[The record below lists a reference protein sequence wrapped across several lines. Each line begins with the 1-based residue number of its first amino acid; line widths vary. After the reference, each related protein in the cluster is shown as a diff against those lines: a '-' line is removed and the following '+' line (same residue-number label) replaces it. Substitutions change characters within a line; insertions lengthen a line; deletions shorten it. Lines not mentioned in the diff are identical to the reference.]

1 MKTIYICR
9 TTLKMSKQ
17 YRLFIGNPGVGKS
30 TLVNCLAQEIL
41 FNNGVSIGGGMTYQ
55 MEKREHDGIIYMDTP
70 GLADIKLRKA
80 AAEAITKA
88 LRQNG
93 IYQIFFVVTLEA
105 GRVRPQDLATI
116 KLVLENAKDI
126 TYYSLIVNKL
136 TKTLYKKFQENDKQK
151 LKELVSELNFG
162 RESNVEPPAILL
174 LLREDD
180 LDDVDNA
187 FTEIQSLKKFV
198 DDAPCMI
205 VVPDHVRDI
214 PGDDSF
220 DKIVAIFE
228 EQLSQLRQ
236 DNEQMRARLEDTE
249 RKYREMKENEVV
261 IFFYLSVYIS
271 YYFLSVKCSNWFDAG
286 LRTGNLFGNFRSKA
300 YSVKIF
306 LNGFYPIQNY

>member
-1 MKTIYICR
+1 
-9 TTLKMSKQ
+9 MSKQ

-30 TLVNCLAQEIL
+30 TLVNCLAQKIL
-41 FNNGVSIGGGMTYQ
+41 FKNGVSIGGGLTYQ
-55 MEKREHDGIIYMDTP
+55 MEKREHDGIVYMDTP

-116 KLVLENAKDI
+116 KLVLENAKDV

-136 TKTLYKKFQENDKQK
+136 TKKLYKTFLENDRQK

-162 RESNVEPPAILL
+162 RESNVETPAILL
-174 LLREDD
+174 VLRDDD
-180 LDDVDNA
+180 LDDADNA
-187 FTEIQSLKKFV
+187 FTEIESLKNFV
-198 DDAPCMI
+198 ENAPYMI

-220 DKIVAIFE
+220 DKIVEIFE

-236 DNEQMRARLEDTE
+236 DNEQMRTKLEETE
-249 RKYREMKENEVV
+249 KKYKEMKENEEVK
-261 IFFYLSVYIS
+261 YLHLSVYIS
-271 YYFLSVKCSNWFDAG
+271 YFFLSIKCRNRYDAG
-286 LRTGNLFGNFRSKA
+286 LQAGNLFSDFRS
-300 YSVKIF
+300 
-306 LNGFYPIQNY
+306 

>member
-1 MKTIYICR
+1 
-9 TTLKMSKQ
+9 MSKQ

-30 TLVNCLAQEIL
+30 TLVNCLAQKIL
-41 FNNGVSIGGGMTYQ
+41 FKNGVSIGGGLTYQ
-55 MEKREHDGIIYMDTP
+55 MEKREHDGIVYMDTP

-116 KLVLENAKDI
+116 KLVLENAKDV

-136 TKTLYKKFQENDKQK
+136 TKKLYKTFLENDRQK

-174 LLREDD
+174 VLRDDD
-180 LDDVDNA
+180 LDDADNA
-187 FTEIQSLKKFV
+187 FTEIESLKNFV
-198 DDAPCMI
+198 ENAPYMI

-220 DKIVAIFE
+220 DKIVEIFE

-236 DNEQMRARLEDTE
+236 DNEQMRTKLEETE
-249 RKYREMKENEVV
+249 KKYKEMKENEEVK
-261 IFFYLSVYIS
+261 YLHLFVYIS
-271 YYFLSVKCSNWFDAG
+271 YFFLSIKCRNRYDAG
-286 LRTGNLFGNFRSKA
+286 LQAGNLFSDFRS
-300 YSVKIF
+300 
-306 LNGFYPIQNY
+306 